1 MTTPQEPHE
10 LLGVSRDA
18 SEEEIR
24 SAFRNRAKDV
34 HPDLS
39 DAPDAAE
46 RFEELRTAYEF
57 LLARTRLS
65 EQTKSTPTVEGAQVN
80 ITPPQEGANQ
90 VAVRSSEQTDE
101 YYPKWLKHPDLDS
114 SNTPSPYLGKPRPGH
129 FLEFLRTTAWT
140 RTHKAIGV
148 LLGLSLLSLVA
159 TLFVGGPS
167 CSDYADLSIVEAALA
182 YAGMQ
187 SFARERNI
195 NGFELPDDLEPE
207 QLPSYLLAAC
217 QIMGIESF
225 DAAMANLEEYIDI
238 GIRR

>member
-65 EQTKSTPTVEGAQVN
+65 EAEQQSTPEAARNAIVTSSSSSTELEATPRGDSTQPDLPGVDAPPADLLDRIRQAPKGAKVAFAGIILLGAFAIIYA
-80 ITPPQEGANQ
+80 ITPAG
-90 VAVRSSEQTDE
+90 S
-101 YYPKWLKHPDLDS
+101 
-114 SNTPSPYLGKPRPGH
+114 
-129 FLEFLRTTAWT
+129 TT
-140 RTHKAIGV
+140 
-148 LLGLSLLSLVA
+148 
-159 TLFVGGPS
+159 
-167 CSDYADLSIVEAALA
+167 CEDYADLTPAQARLVIQDLNRFA
-182 YAGMQ
+182 YATG
-187 SFARERNI
+187 SERI
-195 NGFELPDDLEPE
+195 DTSVSDVLYPG
-207 QLPSYLLAAC
+207 LLAAAC
-217 QIMGIESF
+217 QT
-225 DAAMANLEEYIDI
+225 I
-238 GIRR
+238 GIDAFEDALRELRSLQND

>member
-65 EQTKSTPTVEGAQVN
+65 ETQQPSTTEQAHNAIVTSSSSSTDVEAHSRGNGNPPDLSVAKAPPADLVHRLKQASRGAQ
-80 ITPPQEGANQ
+80 IAFAGIILLGAF
-90 VAVRSSEQTDE
+90 AII
-101 YYPKWLKHPDLDS
+101 Y
-114 SNTPSPYLGKPRPGH
+114 
-129 FLEFLRTTAWT
+129 
-140 RTHKAIGV
+140 AIGSA
-148 LLGLSLLSLVA
+148 GS
-159 TLFVGGPS
+159 TT
-167 CSDYADLSIVEAALA
+167 CEDYADLTPAQARLVIQDLNRFA
-182 YAGMQ
+182 YATG
-187 SFARERNI
+187 SERI
-195 NGFELPDDLEPE
+195 DTSVSDVLYPG
-207 QLPSYLLAAC
+207 LLAAAC
-217 QIMGIESF
+217 QT
-225 DAAMANLEEYIDI
+225 I
-238 GIRR
+238 GIDAFEDALRELRSLQND

>member
-65 EQTKSTPTVEGAQVN
+65 EAEQQSTPDAAHNAIVTSSSSPQGVDAHPRGNGNPPDLPAAK
-80 ITPPQEGANQ
+80 TPPADLLDRLKQAP
-90 VAVRSSEQTDE
+90 RSAQIAFA
-101 YYPKWLKHPDLDS
+101 
-114 SNTPSPYLGKPRPGH
+114 G
-129 FLEFLRTTAWT
+129 
-140 RTHKAIGV
+140 II
-148 LLGLSLLSLVA
+148 LLGAFAIIYAIAPAGS
-159 TLFVGGPS
+159 TT
-167 CSDYADLSIVEAALA
+167 CEDYADLTPAQARLVIQDLNRFA
-182 YAGMQ
+182 YATG
-187 SFARERNI
+187 SERI
-195 NGFELPDDLEPE
+195 DTSVSDVLYPG
-207 QLPSYLLAAC
+207 LLAAAC
-217 QIMGIESF
+217 QT
-225 DAAMANLEEYIDI
+225 I
-238 GIRR
+238 GIDAFEDALRELRSLQND